1 MRIRKVLKGVGIG
14 ILIGLGIGA
23 GLYLIALATARSAP
37 AQAWFAPRPGDHHP
51 LVLAHQGGEGQWPSN
66 TLFAFQHAVDA
77 GADVL
82 DTDMHM
88 TQDGVLVLMHDQT
101 VDRTTEGTGAIRDLT
116 LAQIEQLDAAYDFSL
131 DDGQTFPY
139 RGQGI
144 TVPTLEE
151 VFRAYPDKRFGIEIK
166 QTEPLET
173 AKRFCALIRQYNKQD
188 AVLVS
193 SFRQENM
200 DAFRRECPEVATS
213 ATENEVKL
221 FYVLHLLGM
230 TRAYTPNFGSLQIP
244 EESGGINLMTPQF
257 LAAARERN
265 LPIVPWTI
273 NEAADLQRLIE
284 LGMDG
289 INTDFPTRLL
299 EMVTTTTN

>member
-1 MRIRKVLKGVGIG
+1 MKVRKILKDVGWFLLVAIAVGVM
-14 ILIGLGIGA
+14 
-23 GLYLIALATARSAP
+23 LYLIALITAKPAP
-37 AQAWFAPRPGDHHP
+37 ASPWFAPRAGDHQP

-66 TLFAFQHAVDA
+66 TLLAFQNAAQA

-88 TQDGVLVLMHDQT
+88 TKDGVPILMHDET
-101 VDRTTEGTGAIRDLT
+101 VDRTTDGTGAIRDLT
-116 LAQIEQLDAAYDFSL
+116 LAQIKQLDAAYDFST
-131 DDGQTFPY
+131 DEGQTFPY
-139 RGQGI
+139 RGQGV

-151 VFRAYPDKRFGIEIK
+151 LFQTFPDKRFGIEIK

-173 AKRFCALIRQYNKQD
+173 AQRFCALIRQYQMQGK
-188 AVLVS
+188 VLVS

-230 TRAYTPNFGSLQIP
+230 TRAFTPSYSSFQVP
-244 EESGGINLMTPQF
+244 EESGGIYLLTPQF
-257 LAAARERN
+257 RDAARERN

-273 NEAADLQRLIE
+273 NEAADLQRMID
-284 LGMDG
+284 LGVDG
-289 INTDFPTRLL
+289 INTDYPDRLL
-299 EMVTTTTN
+299 ELLR